1 VTQPPLPPPV
11 DPAAETV
18 VEPGRRVVVEQ
29 GPPLRPYPWWLWL
42 LLLLFLALAILFLV
56 LWLLQ
61 RGPKTADVPNLVGKS
76 AVQAQRDALAR
87 GFTLK
92 TVARTASAPAGTV
105 LDQAPQP
112 GADLQRH
119 AEVMA
124 VVSSGRAQVS
134 VPNVAGLKL
143 EAAQKVLTTAHLT
156 VQSKVVQSQK
166 PRDTV
171 LSQDPPAGT
180 RVASGSSVTL
190 TVAKGPALVAVPAL
204 LGLTQANAVAA
215 IQTAGLV
222 PVVIQVPS
230 SQPKGTVIAQDPP
243 RDQKVQHGAK
253 VRINVSAATSTST
266 TTFTV
271 LTVTTTRTATTR
283 VTTTTPGP

>member
-1 VTQPPLPPPV
+1 
-11 DPAAETV
+11 
-18 VEPGRRVVVEQ
+18 
-29 GPPLRPYPWWLWL
+29 
-42 LLLLFLALAILFLV
+42 
-56 LWLLQ
+56 
-61 RGPKTADVPNLVGKS
+61 
-76 AVQAQRDALAR
+76 
-87 GFTLK
+87 
-92 TVARTASAPAGTV
+92 
-105 LDQAPQP
+105 
-112 GADLQRH
+112 
-119 AEVMA
+119 M
-124 VVSSGRAQVS
+124 
-134 VPNVAGLKL
+134 
-143 EAAQKVLTTAHLT
+143 
-156 VQSKVVQSQK
+156 
-166 PRDTV
+166 
-171 LSQDPPAGT
+171 
-180 RVASGSSVTL
+180 
-190 TVAKGPALVAVPAL
+190 PAL